1 LKDFNKILTKQIIYT
16 KYLFLR
22 SRQGVLK
29 YELESDISYSYV
41 FDKLEKLRQRYVWIT
56 DYSVTQPLMDEVFL
70 TLAKNQRESRKKLTF
85 YERLRS
91 WIIRVMR

>member
-1 LKDFNKILTKQIIYT
+1 
-16 KYLFLR
+16 
-22 SRQGVLK
+22 
-29 YELESDISYSYV
+29 LESDISYSYV

-70 TLAKNQRESRKKLTF
+70 TLAKNQRESRKKLTP

-91 WIIRVMR
+91 WIVRIMR